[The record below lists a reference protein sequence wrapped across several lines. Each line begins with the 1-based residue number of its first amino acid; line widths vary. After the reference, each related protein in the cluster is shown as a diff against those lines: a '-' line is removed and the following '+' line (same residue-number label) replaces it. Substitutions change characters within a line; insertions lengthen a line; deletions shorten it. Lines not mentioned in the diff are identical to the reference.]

1 MEEREPV
8 IKILYENTTR
18 PVNRVL
24 LTFPLSGREK
34 QEQKMLA
41 LTRGHEGK
49 SSIPFR
55 HLRFFFSCD
64 GGVLVDDVQCFIIV
78 LASASCDAFLQK
90 QEQKMLALTRGHE
103 GKSSIPFRIAKV
115 ESPIPGLDRYLPD
128 VQCFIIVLASASCD
142 AFLHFLR
149 LILHPVFPQG
159 PGRNPHQVEDIS
171 ALTGICLRM
180 AGFRRSAAWQ
190 RRSEGWTGKSR

>member
-24 LTFPLSGREK
+24 LTFPFSGREK
-34 QEQKMLA
+34 PEQKMLS
-41 LTRGHEGK
+41 LTRGH
-49 SSIPFR
+49 
-55 HLRFFFSCD
+55 
-64 GGVLVDDVQCFIIV
+64 VQ
-78 LASASCDAFLQK
+78 K
-90 QEQKMLALTRGHE
+90 N
-103 GKSSIPFRIAKV
+103 SIPFRIAKV
-115 ESPIPGLDRYLPD
+115 ESPSL
-128 VQCFIIVLASASCD
+128 
-142 AFLHFLR
+142 
-149 LILHPVFPQG
+149 
-159 PGRNPHQVEDIS
+159 